1 MSASAT
7 RFAHRTFVKAVGHH
21 SVASLGLTRDDL
33 MPEVSDPLAPTLA
46 LSKPDLRGRMPVAW
60 AAGQYVY
67 DEVNVVCK
75 IQLGPKKVR
84 YERWIVA

>member
-7 RFAHRTFVKAVGHH
+7 RFAHRPFIKSVGHV
-21 SVASLGLTRDDL
+21 STAALGLTRDDL
-33 MPEVSDPLAPTLA
+33 VPVQADPLAPTLA
-46 LSKPDLRGRMPVAW
+46 LSKPDMRGRMPVAW
-60 AAGQYVY
+60 AEGQYVY

-75 IQLGPKKVR
+75 IQLGPKRVR